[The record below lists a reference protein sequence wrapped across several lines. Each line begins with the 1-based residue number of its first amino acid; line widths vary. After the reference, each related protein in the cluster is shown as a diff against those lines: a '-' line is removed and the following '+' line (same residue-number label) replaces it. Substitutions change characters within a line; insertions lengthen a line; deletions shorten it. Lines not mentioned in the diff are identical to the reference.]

1 MEYHIRK
8 AAVVGSGTMGGGIAA
23 LFAGLGIPTLL
34 LDIVPRELSEAE
46 EAAGLTLDDEEVRN
60 RIVEAGWKAVVK
72 SRPPAVLSERS
83 KQLIE
88 LGNLEDDFDK
98 LADVDLIVEAIVEN
112 LEIKRS
118 LYKRIEA
125 VRKPDCIVAT
135 NTSGLPIKALAEGR
149 DESFQAHFI
158 GMHFFNPP
166 RWLTLLE
173 VIPHDGTDPQVL
185 ESVARFSEETLGKG
199 VVVCKDTPNFIAN
212 RMFSIA
218 SAFEMAYALDH
229 GYGIEELDA
238 LMGVLVGRPKT
249 AIFRL
254 RDLIGNDVAAHVGA
268 NLYDLL
274 PEDESREI
282 LRHES
287 TVALLEEMVDRK
299 WLGNKTKVG
308 FYKQVISEEGKKE
321 FWVLNPETLEHEAPE
336 KLRLDIFSEGKEIK
350 DLGERYRWLV
360 DQADNEDANEE
371 TQRLAQF
378 IWETTAFMLGYA
390 SRRVPEIA
398 DRFVDIDQAMKWG
411 FANEIGPFEIWDALG
426 VKETV
431 KELEV
436 KDIEI
441 GEWVKKM
448 LDGGF
453 DSFYKYDEAGRP
465 TGYYDLEKGDYVEL
479 EADERVLPIDII
491 KEREGAVLKRNPS
504 ASLIDMGDRVG
515 LIEFHSTANA
525 LDADIFEMLS
535 TAMDRAE
542 EGEFDAL
549 VIGNE
554 GRHFSAGANIM
565 LIWMA
570 AQQEEFEQISEL
582 IQGMQQTLMRMRYFH
597 KPVVAAPHGMVLG
610 GGAEL
615 SMSASIR
622 VAAAETFIGL
632 VEPMTVGLV
641 PAGSGTKEIIRRV
654 INPVM
659 RINNAD
665 PISVM
670 QKVFEQTAM
679 AKVATGAW
687 EAFEMGFFIPGD
699 RIIMKKEHLLGEAKR
714 TALAMVQ
721 QGYKPPMRERI
732 YAAGRDV
739 LAALR
744 AAVWGM
750 QQAGWA
756 TDHDAVIVN
765 KLAWL
770 MCGGDITEPEWVPEE
785 YILDL
790 ERQVFIELCHE
801 PKTLDR
807 LQHMIE
813 TNKPLRN

>member
-1 MEYHIRK
+1 MEYNITK

-46 EAAGLTLDDEEVRN
+46 KAAGLTLEDDEVRN

-83 KQLIE
+83 KQLVE
-88 LGNLEDDFDK
+88 LGNLEDDVEK
-98 LADVDLIVEAIVEN
+98 LAGVDLIVEAIVEN
-112 LEIKRS
+112 LEIKRG
-118 LYKRIEA
+118 LYERIEKL
-125 VRKPDCIVAT
+125 RSPECIVAT
-135 NTSGLPIKALAEGR
+135 NTSGLPIQDLAEGR
-149 DESFQAHFI
+149 DEGFKKHFL

-166 RWLTLLE
+166 RWLQLLE
-173 VIPHDGTDPQVL
+173 VIPHGGTDPEVL
-185 ESVARFSEETLGKG
+185 DYIVEFSQETLGKG
-199 VVVCKDTPNFIAN
+199 VVICKDTPNFIAN

-238 LMGVLVGRPKT
+238 LMGTLVGRPKT

-274 PEDESREI
+274 PNDESRQV
-282 LRHES
+282 LRHGPTIE
-287 TVALLEEMVDRK
+287 LLDEMVDRK
-299 WLGNKTKVG
+299 WLGNKTRVG
-308 FYKQVISEEGKKE
+308 FYKQVINEEGKKE
-321 FWVLNPETLEHEAPE
+321 FWVLNPETLEHEPPE
-336 KLRLDIFSEGKEIK
+336 KPRLEIFSEGKEIK

-360 DQADNEDANEE
+360 DQAGNDDASEE
-371 TQRLAQF
+371 TRRLARF

-398 DRFVDIDQAMKWG
+398 DRFVDIDHAMKWG
-411 FANEIGPFEIWDALG
+411 FANELGPFEIWDALG

-431 KELEV
+431 EQLES
-436 KDIEI
+436 KDIEVAP
-441 GEWVKKM
+441 WVKEM
-448 LDGGF
+448 LESGH
-453 DSFYKYDEAGRP
+453 DSFYKYDENGRP
-465 TGYYDLEKGDYVEL
+465 EAYYDLAKGDYEPL
-479 EADERVLPIDII
+479 EIDERVLPIEVI
-491 KEREGAVLKRNPS
+491 KQREGAILKSNPS

-515 LIEFHSTANA
+515 LIEFHSTANT
-525 LDADIFEMLS
+525 LDADIFDML
-535 TAMDRAE
+535 TIAMDRAE
-542 EGEFDAL
+542 SGEFDAL

-554 GRHFSAGANIM
+554 GQHFSAGANIA
-565 LIWMA
+565 LIWIA
-570 AQQEEFEQISEL
+570 AQQEAFDQISDL
-582 IQGMQQTLMRMRYFH
+582 VHGMQQTLMRMRYFR

-610 GGAEL
+610 GGAEVC
-615 SMSASIR
+615 MAASRR

-632 VEPMTVGLV
+632 VEMGVGV
-641 PAGSGTKEIIRRV
+641 IPAGSGTKEMIRRV
-654 INPVM
+654 VNPVM
-659 RINNAD
+659 RIENAD

-670 QKVFEQTAM
+670 QKIFEQIAM

-687 EAFEMGFFIPGD
+687 EAFEMGFFQPGD

-714 TALAMVQ
+714 SALAMVKE
-721 QGYKPPMRERI
+721 GYKPPYRERV

-744 AAVWGM
+744 AAVWGLRE
-750 QQAGWA
+750 AGWA
-756 TDHDAVIVN
+756 TEHDSVIAN
-765 KLAWL
+765 KLGWVL
-770 MCGGDITEPEWVPEE
+770 CGGDITEPEWVPEE

-790 ERQVFIELCHE
+790 EREAFLDLCHE
-801 PKTLDR
+801 PKTLER
-807 LQHMIE
+807 LQHMME